1 MSSSYAADGEPVG
14 KRTKTSGGG
23 VLDPALFGDARCAA
37 LRRTYEAATPFPHVV
52 VENLGL
58 EAPMERARLEAIGE
72 LKADYK
78 ETDLFKVYQVPQD
91 LGTIER
97 TAPELAAKAP
107 ALLKLRDALYS
118 AETKRLVERVTG
130 CGPIGDAVDC
140 SANVYARGGHL
151 LCHDDVIGD
160 RLVSY
165 VLYLTEP
172 EGWSAD
178 DGGSFEFYA
187 LGADGEPEA
196 APCARVAPAWNS
208 LMLFRVE
215 PSASFH
221 SVQEVYGDKPRLT
234 ISGWYHARDG
244 RDGAASRASL
254 AELTRPA
261 APRTFSR
268 FAGDDDGD
276 DDALSDADLDAL
288 RAWVSPV
295 YLDPAT
301 WPKLK
306 DHFAESSAAQLGG
319 FVREDVAAALAA
331 AGAAADA
338 ADGFDGRGPQPDDA
352 AGVGGG
358 WALRGPPHKRRHLEL
373 AGAGADGSPAALL
386 ARVRA
391 DASGAP
397 FRRLVRE
404 LVGVRPVGQDVAA
417 RRFRPGCDYTVA
429 HGATGCDEPRLDLT
443 FCFLS
448 HADPAA
454 FDADVWAC
462 GDYGGFETY
471 VEADGGGGRA
481 DVYEGDAGEGR
492 DDGGDLL
499 SVEAAHN
506 TLSVVL
512 RDPGTLRFVKYLSVE
527 APGSRWDLEMVCEL
541 HPDDHP
547 DPDAGDDVSEDESR
561 VYLTYATF
569 GVGGEDGA

>member
-1 MSSSYAADGEPVG
+1 MSSYAADGEPVG
-14 KRTKTSGGG
+14 KKTKTSGGG

-107 ALLKLRDALYS
+107 ALLRLRDALYS

-187 LGADGEPEA
+187 FGADGEPEA

-254 AELTRPA
+254 AELTRPRA
-261 APRTFSR
+261 RTIAR

-306 DHFAESSAAQLGG
+306 DHFAESSAAHPTTPRASAAL
-319 FVREDVAAALAA
+319 RAAAQAA
-331 AGAAADA
+331 
-338 ADGFDGRGPQPDDA
+338 P
-352 AGVGGG
+352 
-358 WALRGPPHKRRHLEL
+358 LEL
-373 AGAGADGSPAALL
+373 AGAGADSSPAALL

-404 LVGVRPVGQDVAA
+404 LVGVRPVGQGVA

-471 VEADGGGGRA
+471 VEADGGGDRA

-512 RDPGTLRFVKYLSVE
+512 RDPGTLRFVKYVSVE
-527 APGSRWDLEMVCEL
+527 APGSLWDLEMVCEL

-547 DPDAGDDVSEDESR
+547 DPDAGDDESEDE
-561 VYLTYATF
+561 
-569 GVGGEDGA
+569 

>member
-1 MSSSYAADGEPVG
+1 MSSYAADGEPVG
-14 KRTKTSGGG
+14 KKTKTSGGG

-107 ALLKLRDALYS
+107 ALLRLRDALYS

-244 RDGAASRASL
+244 RGRSRAS
-254 AELTRPA
+254 
-261 APRTFSR
+261 
-268 FAGDDDGD
+268 
-276 DDALSDADLDAL
+276 
-288 RAWVSPV
+288 
-295 YLDPAT
+295 PAT
-301 WPKLK
+301 
-306 DHFAESSAAQLGG
+306 
-319 FVREDVAAALAA
+319 
-331 AGAAADA
+331 
-338 ADGFDGRGPQPDDA
+338 
-352 AGVGGG
+352 
-358 WALRGPPHKRRHLEL
+358 
-373 AGAGADGSPAALL
+373 
-386 ARVRA
+386 
-391 DASGAP
+391 
-397 FRRLVRE
+397 
-404 LVGVRPVGQDVAA
+404 
-417 RRFRPGCDYTVA
+417 TT
-429 HGATGCDEPRLDLT
+429 ATTTR
-443 FCFLS
+443 
-448 HADPAA
+448 
-454 FDADVWAC
+454 
-462 GDYGGFETY
+462 
-471 VEADGGGGRA
+471 
-481 DVYEGDAGEGR
+481 
-492 DDGGDLL
+492 
-499 SVEAAHN
+499 
-506 TLSVVL
+506 
-512 RDPGTLRFVKYLSVE
+512 
-527 APGSRWDLEMVCEL
+527 
-541 HPDDHP
+541 
-547 DPDAGDDVSEDESR
+547 
-561 VYLTYATF
+561 
-569 GVGGEDGA
+569 